1 MKLHIYLDHEER
13 VLSIVIPGDLVSTAV
28 KEINTEI
35 ETALAVP
42 PGKAAAWQS
51 ISLNLIAAKMVDSMG
66 LNLIVSI
73 FKTAQKAGAKMQVIY
88 SDPNV
93 HRTFVFTR
101 LDQHVTLL
109 KA

>member
-1 MKLHIYLDHEER
+1 MKSTIYLDPEEH
-13 VLSIVIPGDLVSTAV
+13 VLSIVIPGDLTSTTVREFNA
-28 KEINTEI
+28 EI
-35 ETALAVP
+35 ETALTVP
-42 PGKAAAWQS
+42 PGQAPSWKS

-66 LNLIVSI
+66 LNLIVTI